1 MRERRLPS
9 KSTAAAN
16 VFTSPKLRLGAKAR
30 AAEWYPYYAGY
41 RLAFVTDVLR
51 YLELPAGAHI
61 IDPWAGSGTTGAAGI
76 RSGCRVSGFDLNPAL
91 VLIAK
96 ARGVGSGVVGSIH
109 PLAIELLDHARADN
123 TAGATN
129 DGLNVWF
136 QPQTA
141 EYLRRL
147 ERAVFAVLVKPS
159 DQRLLFDDLGI
170 LDSVSSLAALYY
182 VALFR
187 TVRHFLRDFKSSN
200 PTWIKAPVAAEARLG
215 IEREAINGLF
225 ITTVDALATQVRLNP
240 SVMNEDACQVQ
251 LSDSRRLPVSDGVA
265 DACIASPPYCTRIDY
280 VVGSL
285 PELAI
290 IGCPNAATARS
301 IRDAMLG
308 TPTMSAKTPEPQ
320 RNWGKTCRE
329 FLEYVRGHNSHASE
343 GYYWRNY
350 LQYFD
355 GLYASFAEINRVLSD
370 RGKCVLVVQDSHYK
384 GRQLDLGTIVAEM
397 AVEMKWRLRKR
408 VEYGC
413 HTIASIN
420 RGARQY
426 GSSGRATESVIVLER
441 KRMTSRTRTLN
452 G

>member
-1 MRERRLPS
+1 LTS
-9 KSTAAAN
+9 KSTAAN
-16 VFTSPKLRLGAKAR
+16 VFTSPKLRLGAETR

-41 RLAFVTDVLR
+41 RLAFVTDVLG
-51 YLELPAGAHI
+51 YLALPPGAHI
-61 IDPWAGSGTTGAAGI
+61 IDPWAGSGTTGAAAI
-76 RSGCRVSGFDLNPAL
+76 RAGCRISGFDLNPVL

-96 ARGVGSGVVGSIH
+96 ARAVGSSVAGSIQ
-109 PLAIELLDHARADN
+109 PLAIELLEH
-123 TAGATN
+123 AGAGNAPYPTS

-159 DQRLLFDDLGI
+159 DPRLLFDDLTL
-170 LDSVSSLAALYY
+170 LDTVSSLAALYY

-200 PTWIKAPVAAEARLG
+200 PTWIKTPVAAEARLH
-215 IEREAINGLF
+215 IEREAINQLF
-225 ITTVDALATQVRLNP
+225 LAAVDALTTQVRLNP
-240 SVMNEDACQVQ
+240 GVVSEDACQVQ
-251 LSDSRRLPVSDGVA
+251 LSDSRRLPVNDRVA

-285 PELAI
+285 PELAL
-290 IGCPNAATARS
+290 IGCPNAVAARA
-301 IRDAMLG
+301 IRDGMLG
-308 TPTMSAKTPEPQ
+308 TPTMSAKTPEAQ
-320 RNWGKTCRE
+320 RDWGKTCRA
-329 FLEYVRGHNSHASE
+329 FLKYVRGHNSHASE

-355 GLYASFAEINRVLSD
+355 GLYASLAEINRVLSD
-370 RGKCVLVVQDSHYK
+370 RAMCVLVVQDSHYK

-397 AVEMKWRLRKR
+397 AAAMKWRLRKR

-413 HTIASIN
+413 HTLASIN

-441 KRMTSRTRTLN
+441 KGMTAGLRTH
-452 G
+452 